1 MGNGVTHNLQWGDD
15 ALTIELQW
23 DAESSVSLAALVTK
37 HGRRALFA
45 NVPFVEVLTVAA
57 GHTSVSSRIDHTVIG
72 RDLRYVRHEEHRDA
86 GLQRLTLTQQAADQ
100 GLTVVT
106 ELTSPTGSGAI
117 RATTTVENHASRPV
131 VLRAVSSWSSAFTQA
146 NEGADAL
153 GGWVLHSG
161 RNDWLGEGRW
171 QEREIRSELLPRIH
185 EELTGHDPRGSHSET
200 SYGTWSTSGSLPVA
214 GVENRGENLA
224 WAWQIEHNGGWR
236 WDVAENTGAGVI
248 TLAGPTDLD
257 HAWSTVLQ
265 AGEQFTSV
273 PATVAVGD
281 TFTAAVGA
289 LTAYRRRMRRPHA
302 DNTAMPVVF
311 NDYMNTLDG
320 DPTTERLLPLID
332 AAAAAGAEIF
342 CIDAGW
348 YDDSGWWWPS
358 VGEWKP
364 STVRFPN
371 GLREVINRILG
382 HGMVPGLWLEP
393 EVIGVKSVM
402 ADTLPD
408 EAFLQRAG
416 ERVEQH
422 QRFHLDLRHPAAIAH
437 LDEVVDRLVDEF
449 DVGFFKFDYNINPG
463 VGTDLDA
470 ASPGD
475 GLLQHNR
482 AHLAWLDRLYDRHPE
497 LVIESCS
504 SGAMRTDFAVLSR
517 TQMQSTSDQ
526 QEFRSYPPIAVSA
539 PLVMLPEQAASW
551 AYPQPDMN
559 QEEVAFCLVTGLLGR
574 FYLSGYLNRMD
585 EEQLALVREAIEVAK
600 GLRGDLAS
608 STPSWPSGLPGW
620 TDEWT
625 SLALSSSHG
634 LDSGDTMRVAVWQ
647 RGETAGSTTLSFP
660 ALTGRDLDIEVLFPT
675 SLAGWRTEW
684 FAESGSLVVHAPAGG
699 PAARVFTLTPA
710 LHPSP
715 TNSSTS
721 LV

>member
-1 MGNGVTHNLQWGDD
+1 MTHNLQWGDGS
-15 ALTIELQW
+15 LTIELQW

-37 HGRRALFA
+37 EGKRSLSQK
-45 NVPFVEVLTVAA
+45 VPFVEVLTVEA
-57 GHTSVSSRIDHTVIG
+57 GHTSVSSRIDHTVVG
-72 RDLRYVRHEEHRDA
+72 RDLRYVRHEEHNEA
-86 GLQRLTLTQQAADQ
+86 SLQRLTLTQEAAD
-100 GLTVVT
+100 LAVTVIT
-106 ELTSPTGSGAI
+106 ELISPNGSGAI
-117 RATTTVENHASRPV
+117 RATNTVENRGTRPLI
-131 VLRAVSSWSSAFTQA
+131 LRAVSSWSSAFTEA
-146 NEGADAL
+146 IEAGDAL
-153 GGWVLHSG
+153 DGWVLLSG
-161 RNDWLGEGRW
+161 RNEWLGEGRW
-171 QEREIRSELLPRIH
+171 QERGVRNELLPRIY

-214 GVENRGENLA
+214 GIENVGAKLA
-224 WAWQIEHNGGWR
+224 WAWQVEHNGGWR

-257 HAWSTVLQ
+257 HAWSAVLQ
-265 AGEQFTSV
+265 PGESFESV
-273 PATVAVGD
+273 PAAVAVGD
-281 TFTAAVGA
+281 TFTAAIGA
-289 LTAYRRRMRRPHA
+289 LTEYRRRMRLPHV
-302 DNTAMPVVF
+302 DNAAMPVVF

-348 YDDSGWWWPS
+348 YDDGGWWWPS

-371 GLREVINRILG
+371 GLREVIDRILS
-382 HGMVPGLWLEP
+382 HAMVPGLWLEP
-393 EVIGVKSVM
+393 EVIGVKSPV
-402 ADTLPD
+402 AGALPD
-408 EAFLQRAG
+408 EAFLQRSG
-416 ERVEQH
+416 QRIEQH
-422 QRFHLDLRHPAAIAH
+422 ERFHLDLRHPAAVAH

-463 VGTDLDA
+463 VGTDLNA
-470 ASPGD
+470 VSPGD

-482 AHLAWLDRLYDRHPE
+482 AHLAWLDRLYERHPE

-526 QEFRSYPPIAVSA
+526 QEFRSYPPIAVTA

-559 QEEVAFCLVTGLLGR
+559 LEEVAFCLVTGLLGR

-585 EEQLALVREAIEVAK
+585 EDQLALVRESIAVAK
-600 GLRGDLAS
+600 GLRHELVA
-608 STPSWPSGLPGW
+608 STPSWPTGLPGW

-625 SLALSSSHG
+625 SLALT
-634 LDSGDTMRVAVWQ
+634 SGAETRVSVWH

-660 ALTGRDLDIEVLFPT
+660 SLAGQDLSVEVLFPT
-675 SLAGWRTEW
+675 TLAAWRTEW
-684 FAESGSLVVHAPAGG
+684 FAGSGSLVVHAPAGG
-699 PAARVFTLTPA
+699 PAARVFTLTSA
-710 LHPSP
+710 VHLSP